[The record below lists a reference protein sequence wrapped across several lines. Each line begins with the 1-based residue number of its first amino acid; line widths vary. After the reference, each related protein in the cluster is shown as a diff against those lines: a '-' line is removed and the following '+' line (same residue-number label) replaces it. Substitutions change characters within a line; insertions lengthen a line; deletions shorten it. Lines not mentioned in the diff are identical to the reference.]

1 MSSPSSME
9 TIRLDGVSYQRL
21 PDGTLK
27 PLTSRSNWQRVD
39 AMTEVQVEA
48 DAVSDPDAL
57 PFTDDEW
64 AGVKLT
70 EPFKTP
76 VTIRLDTDVVDWF
89 KTQGSRYQTRINAV
103 LRRYV
108 EAQRNAG

>member
-1 MSSPSSME
+1 MTRSSSIE
-9 TIRLDGVSYQRL
+9 TVRVGDGYYQKL
-21 PDGTLK
+21 PDGTLA
-27 PLTSRSNWQRVD
+27 PLKGKTDWQRVD
-39 AMTEVQVEA
+39 AMTSEEVESIA
-48 DAVSDPDAL
+48 LSDAKSL
-57 PFTDDEW
+57 PLTDDEW
-64 AGVKLT
+64 ASVKLV

-108 EAQRNAG
+108 EAQRKAG